1 MGFLYALQRRL
12 HSPFQR
18 LLSQGCPGFLGDG
31 LNTLASTEGGAR
43 EWKEW
48 DLSWTPPS
56 VLDFV
61 LDIRSVKLFK
71 EKLVDFY
78 NLNFLPGLQN
88 TCALKNLSWPLSLPL
103 SINLECRLLFL
114 EVITGWVSVG
124 QLIQRLVWSVQ
135 WNDTWNALALQL
147 AQNEHS
153 VNDRCQLKIFPF

>member
-88 TCALKNLSWPLSLPL
+88 TCALKNLLTSVSPSFYKPGMQIVILGGDYRLSFCGTVNPAVSLVCSVKWYMKRFGTAAGTKWAL
-103 SINLECRLLFL
+103 SER
-114 EVITGWVSVG
+114 
-124 QLIQRLVWSVQ
+124 
-135 WNDTWNALALQL
+135 
-147 AQNEHS
+147 
-153 VNDRCQLKIFPF
+153 